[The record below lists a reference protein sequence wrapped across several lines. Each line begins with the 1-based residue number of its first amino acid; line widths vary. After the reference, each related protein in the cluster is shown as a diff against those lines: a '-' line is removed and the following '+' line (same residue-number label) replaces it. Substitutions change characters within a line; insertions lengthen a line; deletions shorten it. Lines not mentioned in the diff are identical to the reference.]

1 MRTLFDAAGNRE
13 VKCDSWAGLP
23 WRFEDQ
29 IKTWKGYTFLKK
41 KLVADDTT
49 AEGITASGAL
59 AGSADGVKPQFETL
73 SSDGGFE
80 QVDD

>member
-29 IKTWKGYTFLKK
+29 IKTWKGYTFFKK